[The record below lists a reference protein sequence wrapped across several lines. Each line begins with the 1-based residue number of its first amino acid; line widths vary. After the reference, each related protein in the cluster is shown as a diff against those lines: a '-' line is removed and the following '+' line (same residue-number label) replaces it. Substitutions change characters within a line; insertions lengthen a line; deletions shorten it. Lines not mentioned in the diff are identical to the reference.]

1 MESMQSRLLKLFLRT
16 VKLNKMWKLTG
27 EELRKS
33 VLEKQK
39 SESPE
44 PPKSFVGRYNVTRKE
59 TPLGGCYQMKPLGM
73 VGKKHILYLH
83 GGGYVYG
90 ISSIHWEFLGKLA
103 DALDCTI
110 TVPLYPLAPEYNHQ
124 EVFQMLLPIYEEVCT
139 GINQEDLVLMGD
151 SAGGGIALAL
161 AQLLK
166 QMHLPQPGNII
177 LLSPV
182 LDMTFSNPE
191 IVDMEGCDLIVATPA
206 LRDIAQWY
214 RGGREIA
221 HPLVSPIYGDL
232 EGLGEVSLFIG
243 THEVLCP
250 DARRLKKMMDE
261 KRISIGYYEYPG
273 MLHVWPLFFLPESKK
288 AVSEIIEIIR
298 G

>member
-1 MESMQSRLLKLFLRT
+1 MESVQSRLLKLFLRT
-16 VKLNKMWKLTG
+16 VQLNKMWKQTG

-44 PPKSFVGRYNVTRKE
+44 PPKSFGGRYHIIRKE
-59 TPLGGCYQMKPLGM
+59 TPLGGYYQLKPLGM
-73 VGKKHILYLH
+73 VGKKHIFYLH

-90 ISSIHWEFLGKLA
+90 ISSMHWEFLGKLA

-110 TVPLYPLAPEYNHQ
+110 TVPIYPLAPEHNHQ
-124 EVFQMLLPIYEEVCT
+124 EVFQMLTPIYEEVCDDT
-139 GINQEDLVLMGD
+139 KPEDLVLMGD

-166 QMHLPQPGNII
+166 QMHLPQPENII

-182 LDMTFSNPE
+182 LDMTFSNSE
-191 IVDMEGCDLIVATPA
+191 IAGMESCDLIVATPA
-206 LRDIAQWY
+206 LRDIGQWY
-214 RGGREIA
+214 RGDREIT

-232 EGLGEVSLFIG
+232 EGLGKISLFVG

-250 DARRLKKMMDE
+250 DARRLRGMLKAKG
-261 KRISIGYYEYPG
+261 IPLGYYEYRG